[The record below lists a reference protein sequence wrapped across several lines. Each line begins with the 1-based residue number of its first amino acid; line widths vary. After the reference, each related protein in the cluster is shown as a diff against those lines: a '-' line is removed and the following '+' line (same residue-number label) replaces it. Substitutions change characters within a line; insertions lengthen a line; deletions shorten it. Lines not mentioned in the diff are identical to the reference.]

1 MVVVASSEP
10 NHWVRRAVVGWSI
23 FLGVFGA
30 WGWLASIGWSMAALM
45 HAGVSLSSC
54 VLLLNASAQ
63 MRRAWAKRRIPAM
76 ALWGVAT
83 VAFGAWSGVSAHHAF
98 EVSQQ
103 TAPGETG
110 SAYGL
115 FAMIFFLV
123 TSWLDPL
130 LMWGVEDVEKSEAPK
145 AARHGEGLPE
155 DWLHPVGAAGS
166 GERSAGRFAVVAGG
180 LAAGAATVATASASE
195 RPTFCQA
202 GADYQSAMAKAAAEQ
217 AELANRVPGDFRW
230 EAASMDEREQRA
242 LQLLADA
249 TANGGRGWSMRAIE
263 RQTGVTRYK
272 VAKLAAA
279 AGLVRHRVAM
289 TG

>member
-1 MVVVASSEP
+1 
-10 NHWVRRAVVGWSI
+10 
-23 FLGVFGA
+23 
-30 WGWLASIGWSMAALM
+30 
-45 HAGVSLSSC
+45 
-54 VLLLNASAQ
+54 
-63 MRRAWAKRRIPAM
+63 
-76 ALWGVAT
+76 
-83 VAFGAWSGVSAHHAF
+83 
-98 EVSQQ
+98 
-103 TAPGETG
+103 
-110 SAYGL
+110 
-115 FAMIFFLV
+115 LV

-145 AARHGEGLPE
+145 AARHGESLPE
-155 DWLHPVGAAGS
+155 DWPHPVGMAGS

-202 GADYQSAMAKAAAEQ
+202 GADHQSAMAKAAAEQ
-217 AELANRVPGDFRW
+217 AELANRVPGDFLW

-242 LQLLADA
+242 LQLLADS